1 MTKCR
6 AVFPGSFRLI
16 ERRKLRELPMPV
28 PLVKVSYNFSI
39 EQVERGKRSGGSVPL
54 VVVGHGAAAAFLERQ
69 ARLGPIERL
78 YLHPSKQRPLAG
90 DPSLAFLIDAKDDRL
105 VRRIDVEPDH
115 VCKFLQKPGARDN
128 LKVLARCGLRL

>member
-1 MTKCR
+1 
-6 AVFPGSFRLI
+6 
-16 ERRKLRELPMPV
+16 MPV
-28 PLVKVSYNFSI
+28 PLVKVSYNFSF
-39 EQVERGKRSGGSVPL
+39 EQVERGKQSGGSVPL

-69 ARLGPIERL
+69 ARLGPIECS
-78 YLHPSKQRPLAG
+78 YLH
-90 DPSLAFLIDAKDDRL
+90 PSLAFLIDAKDDRL